1 MARASHAQFTDG
13 SARQPALNNEVDT
26 RLETS
31 ATPALGEAWH
41 VLSIH
46 DVEHALGTG
55 PDGLAT
61 AKAVQRLA
69 ETGPNEVEAEPEES
83 WWRLVLRQVRDPL
96 VYILL
101 AAATVSLVVRDFTD
115 AGVILAVV
123 LLNAVIGFIQEVR
136 AREAVRS
143 LAKLTAPQA
152 LVVRD
157 GMQHEIGSRELVPG
171 DVVLVTAG
179 TRVPADMRL
188 SQAQGL
194 AVDESLLTGESVP
207 VDKSTAALPN
217 ADIIA
222 GDQINMVFA
231 GTTVVHG
238 RARGIV
244 VRTGAASE
252 LGRIAHVMR
261 EVGRTSTPL
270 QETLATFGRRAGLT
284 ILGLA
289 AIVLF
294 VGILRAL
301 PPVEIFLTAV
311 ALSVAAI
318 PEGLPVILT
327 VTLAVGVRRMA
338 RRQAI
343 IRSLPAVETL
353 GSTTVIGSDKTGTL
367 TKNEMT
373 VRAIWAG
380 AQRFDVTGSGYDQ
393 RGHIER
399 AGMVARG
406 DESRPL
412 MTALHVGV
420 LASEADAKHF
430 ESGHIVGDPTDVA
443 LLVAAVKGGIV
454 PSELRRHHPELDLL
468 PFEAERRLMVSLR
481 ESPAGLV
488 QHLKGAPEVVLA
500 RCESELA
507 DDGERPLQRELAL
520 AAAADF
526 ASDGLRVIALA
537 YRQTTALRITSESL
551 HEGWVFVGLIG
562 MEDPPR
568 PEAVAAVRDAHAA
581 GIRVLML
588 TGDHAETARAV
599 GRTVGLGE
607 RVTTGHEIERFSQA
621 ELARALADVN
631 VFARVT
637 PEHKLR
643 IVQQLKENGEVVA
656 ITGDGVN
663 DAPALRA
670 AHLGI
675 AMGKTGSDVAREAS
689 DLVLADDNFATIT
702 SAIEEGR
709 VVFANIRKAT
719 FFLLST
725 AGGEILAI
733 MVSVLAGWPLPFT
746 AAQIL
751 WINLVTDSLEDIA
764 LAFEPGEPD
773 LLRHPP
779 RPRREGVLT
788 ARLVLRLGGV
798 GLVLATATLGMFW
811 YTLHTTGDM
820 ALARTVAVTQMVV
833 MQFYH
838 TLNCRSLDRSLLHIP
853 LFSNRF
859 LFISMIAVTV
869 AHLTAL
875 YVPVM
880 QRVLGLVP
888 LTAAQWGWIL
898 LVGLAVVA
906 GGELDKLVNRLT
918 SRRLG

>member
-1 MARASHAQFTDG
+1 
-13 SARQPALNNEVDT
+13 
-26 RLETS
+26 
-31 ATPALGEAWH
+31 
-41 VLSIH
+41 
-46 DVEHALGTG
+46 
-55 PDGLAT
+55 
-61 AKAVQRLA
+61 
-69 ETGPNEVEAEPEES
+69 
-83 WWRLVLRQVRDPL
+83 
-96 VYILL
+96 
-101 AAATVSLVVRDFTD
+101 
-115 AGVILAVV
+115 
-123 LLNAVIGFIQEVR
+123 
-136 AREAVRS
+136 
-143 LAKLTAPQA
+143 
-152 LVVRD
+152 VRD
-157 GMQHEIGSRELVPG
+157 GIQREIGSRDLVPG

-217 ADIIA
+217 ADVIA
-222 GDQINMVFA
+222 GDQINMAFA

-238 RARGIV
+238 RGRGIV

-261 EVGRTSTPL
+261 EVGHTSTPL
-270 QETLATFGRRAGLT
+270 QETLASFGRRAGLT

-289 AIVLF
+289 AIVFL

-311 ALSVAAI
+311 ALAVAAI

-327 VTLAVGVRRMA
+327 VTLTVGVRRMA

-380 AQRFDVTGSGYDQ
+380 AQRFDVSGSGYDQ

-399 AGMVARG
+399 AGTVARV
-406 DESRPL
+406 DDSRPL

-420 LASEADAKHF
+420 LASEADATHF

-454 PSELRRHHPELDLL
+454 PSQLRRRHPELDLL
-468 PFEAERRLMVSLR
+468 PFEPERRLMVSLR
-481 ESPAGLV
+481 DSPDGFFE
-488 QHLKGAPEVVLA
+488 HLKGAPEVVLA
-500 RCESELA
+500 RCENELA
-507 DDGERPLQRELAL
+507 DEGERPLHREQAL

-526 ASDGLRVIALA
+526 ARNGLRVIALA
-537 YRQTTALRITSESL
+537 YRRTTALRITSESL
-551 HEGWVFVGLIG
+551 HEGWVFAGLIG

-568 PEAVAAVRDAHAA
+568 PEAVAAVRAAHAA

-643 IVQQLKENGEVVA
+643 IVQQLKEAGEVVA
-656 ITGDGVN
+656 VTGDGVN

-733 MVSVLAGWPLPFT
+733 MVTVLAGWPLPFT

-751 WINLVTDSLEDIA
+751 WINLVTDSLEDVA

-773 LLRHPP
+773 LLRRPP

-811 YTLHTTGDM
+811 YTLQTTGDM

-838 TLNCRSLDRSLLHIP
+838 TFNCRSLDRSLFRIP
-853 LFSNRF
+853 LFSNRV

-898 LVGLAVVA
+898 LVGLTVVA

-918 SRRLG
+918 SHRLG